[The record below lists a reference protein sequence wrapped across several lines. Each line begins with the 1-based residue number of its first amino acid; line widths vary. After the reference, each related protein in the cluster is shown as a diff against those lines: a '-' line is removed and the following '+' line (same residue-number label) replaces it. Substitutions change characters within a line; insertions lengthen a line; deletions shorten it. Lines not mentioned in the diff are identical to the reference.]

1 MRFADPAFLIA
12 LAVPVVVLVRRWIR
26 RKAPPVARLAFPSL
40 TLAAQ
45 LPQSLR
51 ARWRNLPSLFAV
63 AGLVL
68 LVLALAR
75 PQVPGAAEPTK
86 AKSRNIMLVLDI
98 SSSMK
103 ARDFTPN
110 RLHAA
115 KTVMREFIKRRQGDL
130 MGLVIFAG
138 KAFLQAPLTNDV
150 DVLDRLV
157 DQAEMGLLPDGT
169 AIGTALAL
177 GVGQLKELPRNS
189 GVVVLITDGA
199 NNTGQPGPMQAAE
212 AARALG
218 IRVHAIGLSSADTS
232 NTWLNGVWSVRT
244 LSARLSGRDEAALK
258 TIAARTGGQYYR
270 ASDPETLEQIMG
282 EIDPLERI
290 EVNVSETRHW
300 RELFPW
306 FVGIGLILTALGTGL
321 DTTWLRRVP

>member
-1 MRFADPAFLIA
+1 MRFADPVFLGA
-12 LAVPVVVLVRRWIR
+12 LVVPAAVLVHRWIR
-26 RKAPPVARLAFPSL
+26 RKAPPSGRLAFPAL
-40 TLAAQ
+40 VLAAR

-51 ARWRNLPSLFAV
+51 ARWRHLPATFAV

-103 ARDFTPN
+103 AQDFKPN

-115 KTVMREFIKRRQGDL
+115 KIVMREFIKRRQGDL

-150 DVLDRLV
+150 EVLDRLV

-177 GVGQLKELPRNS
+177 GVAQLKELPRNS

-199 NNTGQPGPMQAAE
+199 NNTGQPGPLQAAE

-270 ASDPETLEQIMG
+270 ASDPEALEQIMA

-290 EVNVSETRHW
+290 EVNVSETRRWH
-300 RELFPW
+300 ELFPW
-306 FVGIGLILTALGTGL
+306 FVAIGLILTALGTGL
-321 DTTWLRRVP
+321 DATWLRRVP